1 VPAPYNF
8 ESRIHPDPLPARK
21 PVNPQLLRNP
31 MKVCMV
37 AYAFYETDNRV
48 RRYAEA
54 LAKRGDTVEA
64 ISLRREGLPAFE
76 VLNGVRIHRV
86 QARQINEK
94 GKLTHITRLLGFFI
108 RSMAFLTRSHLKER
122 YDLIHVHSVP
132 DFEVFAALFAKLGGA
147 KVILDIH
154 DIMPEFYVS
163 KFNSNSDSLAFK
175 ILLTIER
182 LSTRFAD
189 HVIAANHIWGDRL
202 VSRAVPD
209 SKCTT
214 FLNYP
219 DSSLFQ
225 QKSGAPR
232 NDGKFVM
239 LYPGTLNYHQGLDLA
254 VRAFSQIKDQIPEAE
269 FHIYGAGE
277 QLEYLGSLIGEL
289 NLQDRVFLKGIV
301 PLEQVSSVIA
311 GADLGVVPKRSNA
324 FGDEAFST
332 KTLEFMTV
340 GVPLIVPN
348 TTIDSYYFDDSLV
361 TFFKANDETSL
372 AEAMLRMAKNPELR
386 RHQVENSLEFVKKFT
401 WDTNRAG
408 YLDLVDFLVNGKPR
422 VSFPSGKPAHQPA
435 KSPYSGN
442 DHSDGNGSAPRNSSG
457 HGPTSGS
464 SSSESDF
471 NSKHS
476 ATPRIKSGILTL

>member
-1 VPAPYNF
+1 
-8 ESRIHPDPLPARK
+8 
-21 PVNPQLLRNP
+21 

-54 LAKRGDTVEA
+54 LAKRGDYVEA
-64 ISLRREGLPAFE
+64 VSLRRDGLPAFE
-76 VLNGVRIHRV
+76 VINGVRVHRI
-86 QARQINEK
+86 QPRQINEK
-94 GKLTHITRLLGFFI
+94 GKFTHVWRLVQFFLK
-108 RSMAFLTRSHLKER
+108 SMAFVTKSHLKER

-163 KFNSNSDSLAFK
+163 KFNSTHDSLAFK

-202 VSRAVPD
+202 VARSVPD

-225 QKSGAPR
+225 QKSGVQR

-277 QLEYLGSLIGEL
+277 QLEYLRSLISEL
-289 NLQDRVFLKGIV
+289 HLEGRVFLKGIV

-361 TFFKANDETSL
+361 TFFKANDEASL
-372 AEAMLRMAKNPELR
+372 AEAMLRIAKNPELR

-401 WDTNRAG
+401 WDANRAG
-408 YLDLVDFLVNGKPR
+408 YLDLVDFLVNNKPR
-422 VSFPSGKPAHQPA
+422 LSFPSGKPAHHPA
-435 KSPYSGN
+435 QSPYSG
-442 DHSDGNGSAPRNSSG
+442 SATGNGNGNSAHGSNGNGHSSAADD
-457 HGPTSGS
+457 SQA
-464 SSSESDF
+464 D
-471 NSKHS
+471 SKDGAS
-476 ATPRIKSGILTL
+476 FRKKSGALTL

>member
-1 VPAPYNF
+1 
-8 ESRIHPDPLPARK
+8 
-21 PVNPQLLRNP
+21 

-54 LAKRGDTVEA
+54 LAKRGDYVEA
-64 ISLRREGLPAFE
+64 VSLRREGLPAFE
-76 VLNGVRIHRV
+76 VLNGVRVHRV
-86 QARQINEK
+86 QPRQINEK
-94 GKLTHITRLLGFFI
+94 GKFTHVWRLIQFFL
-108 RSMAFLTRSHLKER
+108 RSMAFLTKSHLKER

-163 KFNSNSDSLAFK
+163 KFNSTRDSLAFK

-202 VSRAVPD
+202 VTRSVPD

-225 QKSGAPR
+225 QKSDVQR

-254 VRAFSQIKDQIPEAE
+254 VRAFSQIKDQLPEAE

-277 QLEYLGSLIGEL
+277 QLEYLRSLIGEL
-289 NLQDRVFLKGIV
+289 GLQDRVFLKGIV
-301 PLEQVSSVIA
+301 PLEQVSTVIA
-311 GADLGVVPKRSNA
+311 GADLGIVPKRSNA

-372 AEAMLRMAKNPELR
+372 ADAMLRMAKNPELR
-386 RHQVENSLEFVKKFT
+386 RHQVENSLDFVKKFT
-401 WDTNRAG
+401 WDANRAG
-408 YLDLVDFLVNGKPR
+408 YLDLVDFLVNNKPR
-422 VSFPSGKPAHQPA
+422 LSFPSGKPARHPA
-435 KSPYSGN
+435 QSPYAESVNGN
-442 DHSDGNGSAPRNSSG
+442 GNGNGARGSDGHISAADESQSGAKNGLGTRQ
-457 HGPTSGS
+457 
-464 SSSESDF
+464 
-471 NSKHS
+471 
-476 ATPRIKSGILTL
+476 KSGALTR

>member
-1 VPAPYNF
+1 MTTNYNS
-8 ESRIHPDPLPARK
+8 ETRIHLDPLPARR
-21 PVNPQLLRNP
+21 PVYPQQLRKP

-54 LAKRGDTVEA
+54 LVKRGDYVEA
-64 ISLRREGLPAFE
+64 VSLRREGLPAFE
-76 VLNGVRIHRV
+76 ILNGVRVHRV
-86 QARQINEK
+86 QPRQINEK
-94 GKLTHITRLLGFFI
+94 GKFTHVWRLLQFFL
-108 RSMAFLTRSHLKER
+108 RSMSFLTRSHLKER

-132 DFEVFAALFAKLGGA
+132 DFEVFAALFPKLAGA

-163 KFNSNSDSLAFK
+163 KFNSTRDSLAFK
-175 ILLTIER
+175 ILLAIER

-202 VSRAVPD
+202 VTRSVPD

-219 DSSLFQ
+219 DSALFQ
-225 QKSGAPR
+225 RKNGAPR

-254 VRAFSQIKDQIPEAE
+254 VRAFSLVKDQIPEAE

-277 QLEYLGSLIGEL
+277 QLEYLRSLIGEL
-289 NLQDRVFLKGIV
+289 KLEDRVFLKGII
-301 PLEQVSSVIA
+301 PLEQVSDAIA

-361 TFFKANDETSL
+361 TFFKANDEASL

-386 RHQVENSLEFVKKFT
+386 HRQAENSLEFVKKFT
-401 WDTNRAG
+401 WDANRAG
-408 YLDLVDFLVNGKPR
+408 YLDLVDFLVNNKPR
-422 VSFPSGKPAHQPA
+422 ISFPSGKPAHHPA
-435 KSPYSGN
+435 ESPYGGSSN
-442 DHSDGNGSAPRNSSG
+442 GNGVSHRGSNGFGRSSDEQTLESNGGVAPR
-457 HGPTSGS
+457 T
-464 SSSESDF
+464 
-471 NSKHS
+471 
-476 ATPRIKSGILTL
+476 KSRTLTL

>member
-1 VPAPYNF
+1 
-8 ESRIHPDPLPARK
+8 
-21 PVNPQLLRNP
+21 

-76 VLNGVRIHRV
+76 ILNGVRVHRV
-86 QARQINEK
+86 QPRQINEK
-94 GKLTHITRLLGFFI
+94 GKLTHITRLIGFFL

-163 KFNSNSDSLAFK
+163 KFNSTSDSLAFK
-175 ILLTIER
+175 VLLTIER

-202 VSRAVPD
+202 VDRAVPD

-225 QKSGAPR
+225 QKSGVQR

-422 VSFPSGKPAHQPA
+422 ISFPSGKPAHQPA
-435 KSPYSGN
+435 KSPYCGTEN
-442 DHSDGNGSAPRNSSG
+442 GNGNGNASRNSNG
-457 HGPTSGS
+457 HGLSSGS
-464 SSSESDF
+464 SSEESDF

-476 ATPRIKSGILTL
+476 ATPRTKSGTLTL

>member
-1 VPAPYNF
+1 MPTLYTS
-8 ESRIHPDPLPARK
+8 ERRIYLDPPARR
-21 PVNPQLLRNP
+21 PVNPQQLRNP

-37 AYAFYETDNRV
+37 AYSFYEQDNRV

-54 LAKRGDTVEA
+54 LAKRGDFVEA
-64 ISLRREGLPAFE
+64 VSLRREGLPAFE
-76 VLNGVRIHRV
+76 VINGVRVHRV
-86 QARQINEK
+86 QPRLMNEK
-94 GKLTHITRLLGFFI
+94 GKFTHVWRLIQFFL
-108 RSMAFLTRSHLKER
+108 RSMVFLTKSHSKER

-163 KFNSNSDSLAFK
+163 KFNSSRDSLAFK

-202 VSRAVPD
+202 VTRSVPD

-219 DSSLFQ
+219 DSAHFQ
-225 QKSGAPR
+225 QKSAEQR
-232 NDGKFVM
+232 SDGKFIM

-254 VRAFSQIKDQIPEAE
+254 VRAFSRVKDQIPEAE

-277 QLEYLGSLIGEL
+277 QLEFLRSLIGEL

-301 PLEQVSSVIA
+301 PLDQISKVIA
-311 GADLGVVPKRSNA
+311 GSDLGVVPKRSNA

-361 TFFKANDETSL
+361 TFFKANDEASL
-372 AEAMLRMAKNPELR
+372 ADAMLRVVRNPELR
-386 RHQVENSLEFVKKFT
+386 RQQTENSLEFVKKYT
-401 WDTNRAG
+401 WDANRAG

-422 VSFPSGKPAHQPA
+422 LSFPSGKPAHQPA
-435 KSPYSGN
+435 KSPFSQSVNGN
-442 DHSDGNGSAPRNSSG
+442 ENSARGSNGHSSNSNELQM
-457 HGPTSGS
+457 
-464 SSSESDF
+464 ES
-471 NSKHS
+471 
-476 ATPRIKSGILTL
+476 KSGVATRKKSGALTF

>member
-1 VPAPYNF
+1 
-8 ESRIHPDPLPARK
+8 
-21 PVNPQLLRNP
+21 

-54 LAKRGDTVEA
+54 LAKRGDYVEA
-64 ISLRREGLPAFE
+64 VSLRREGLPAFE
-76 VLNGVRIHRV
+76 VIGGVRVHRI
-86 QARQINEK
+86 QPRQINEK
-94 GKLTHITRLLGFFI
+94 GKFTHVWRLVQFFL
-108 RSMAFLTRSHLKER
+108 RSMAFLTKSHLKEK
-122 YDLIHVHSVP
+122 YNLIHVHSVP

-163 KFNSNSDSLAFK
+163 KFNSTRDSLAFK

-202 VSRAVPD
+202 VTRSVSD

-225 QKSGAPR
+225 QKGGAPR

-254 VRAFSQIKDQIPEAE
+254 VRAFSRIKDQLPEAE
-269 FHIYGAGE
+269 FHIYGSGE
-277 QLEYLGSLIGEL
+277 QLEFLRSLIGEL

-301 PLEQVSSVIA
+301 PLEQVSTVMA
-311 GADLGVVPKRSNA
+311 GAHLGVVPKRSNA

-372 AEAMLRMAKNPELR
+372 ADAMVRIARNPELR

-401 WDTNRAG
+401 WDANRAG

-422 VSFPSGKPAHQPA
+422 ISFPSGKPAHLPA
-435 KSPYSGN
+435 QSPYSGSGSVN
-442 DHSDGNGSAPRNSSG
+442 GNGNGNSLHGSNG
-457 HGPTSGS
+457 HGPAADDSQADSKRGVS
-464 SSSESDF
+464 S
-471 NSKHS
+471 
-476 ATPRIKSGILTL
+476 RQKSGALTR

>member
-1 VPAPYNF
+1 MSSPYNS
-8 ESRIHPDPLPARK
+8 ERLHPDPLPMRRPVSPQQLRK
-21 PVNPQLLRNP
+21 P
-31 MKVCMV
+31 MKICMV
-37 AYAFYETDNRV
+37 AYAFYEQDNRV

-76 VLNGVRIHRV
+76 IISGVRVHRV
-86 QARQINEK
+86 QPRLINEK
-94 GKLTHITRLLGFFI
+94 GKFTHVWRLIQFFL
-108 RSMAFLTRSHLKER
+108 RSMAFLTKSHLKER

-163 KFNSNSDSLAFK
+163 KFNSTRDSLAFK

-202 VSRAVPD
+202 VTRAVAE

-219 DSSLFQ
+219 DSALFQ
-225 QKSGAPR
+225 QK
-232 NDGKFVM
+232 DGTQRSDNKFIM

-254 VRAFSQIKDQIPEAE
+254 VRAFSRVKDQIPEAE

-277 QLEYLGSLIGEL
+277 QLEYLGSLITEL
-289 NLQDRVFLKGIV
+289 HLEDRVFLKGIV
-301 PLEQVSSVIA
+301 PLDQISSVIA
-311 GADLGVVPKRSNA
+311 GSDLGIVPKRSNA

-361 TFFKANDETSL
+361 TFFKANDEASL
-372 AEAMLRMAKNPELR
+372 ADAMLRVVKNPVLR
-386 RHQVENSLEFVKKFT
+386 RHHVENSLEFVKKFT
-401 WDTNRAG
+401 WDSNRAG

-422 VSFPSGKPAHQPA
+422 LSFPSGKPAHQPA
-435 KSPYSGN
+435 KSPYAGPAN
-442 DHSDGNGSAPRNSSG
+442 DGSSANGNGSSSRSSNG
-457 HGPTSGS
+457 HGSPAD
-464 SSSESDF
+464 ESAVD
-471 NSKHS
+471 
-476 ATPRIKSGILTL
+476 AKSGAPSRTKSGTLTL

>member
-1 VPAPYNF
+1 
-8 ESRIHPDPLPARK
+8 
-21 PVNPQLLRNP
+21 
-31 MKVCMV
+31 MKVSMV

-54 LAKRGDTVEA
+54 LAKRGDYVEA
-64 ISLRREGLPAFE
+64 VSLRREGLPAFE
-76 VLNGVRIHRV
+76 ILNGVRVYRI
-86 QARQINEK
+86 QPRQINEK
-94 GKLTHITRLLGFFI
+94 GKFTHVWRLIQFFLK
-108 RSMAFLTRSHLKER
+108 SMAFLTKSHLKEK

-163 KFNSNSDSLAFK
+163 KFNSSHHSLAFK
-175 ILLTIER
+175 TLLTIER

-202 VSRAVPD
+202 VTRSVPD

-225 QKSGAPR
+225 QKTGTQR

-254 VRAFSQIKDQIPEAE
+254 VRAFAQIKDQIPEAE

-277 QLEYLGSLIGEL
+277 QLEYLRSLISEL
-289 NLQDRVFLKGIV
+289 HLEDRVFLKGIV

-361 TFFKANDETSL
+361 TFFKANDEASL
-372 AEAMLRMAKNPELR
+372 ADAMLRMVRNPELR
-386 RHQVENSLEFVKKFT
+386 REQTQNSLEFVKKFT
-401 WDTNRAG
+401 WDANRAG
-408 YLDLVDFLVNGKPR
+408 YLDLVDFLVNNKPR
-422 VSFPSGKPAHQPA
+422 LSFPSGKPAHHPA
-435 KSPYSGN
+435 QSPYSG
-442 DHSDGNGSAPRNSSG
+442 SATGNGNGNSAHGSNGNGHSSAADD
-457 HGPTSGS
+457 SQA
-464 SSSESDF
+464 D
-471 NSKHS
+471 SKDGAS
-476 ATPRIKSGILTL
+476 FRKKSGALTL

>member
-1 VPAPYNF
+1 MSTLYNS
-8 ESRIHPDPLPARK
+8 EARIHLDPLPTRRPVHPQQLRK
-21 PVNPQLLRNP
+21 P

-54 LAKRGDTVEA
+54 LAKRGDSVEA
-64 ISLRREGLPAFE
+64 VSLRREGLPAFE
-76 VLNGVRIHRV
+76 ILNGVRVYRI
-86 QARQINEK
+86 QLRQINEK
-94 GKLTHITRLLGFFI
+94 GKFTHISRLMMFFL

-163 KFNSNSDSLAFK
+163 KFNSNRDSLAFK
-175 ILLTIER
+175 TLLAIER
-182 LSTRFAD
+182 VSTRFAD

-202 VSRAVPD
+202 VTRSVPD

-219 DSSLFQ
+219 DSALFQ
-225 QKSGAPR
+225 QKDGSPR

-254 VRAFSQIKDQIPEAE
+254 VRAFSRIKDQIPEAE

-277 QLEYLGSLIGEL
+277 QLDYLRSLITEL
-289 NLQDRVFLKGIV
+289 KLQDRVFLKGIV
-301 PLEQVSSVIA
+301 PLERVSTVIA

-361 TFFKANDETSL
+361 TFFTANDEASL
-372 AEAMLRMAKNPELR
+372 ADAMLRAVKNPELR
-386 RHQVENSLEFVKKFT
+386 RRHAENALEFVKKFT

-422 VSFPSGKPAHQPA
+422 ISFPSGKPAHQPA
-435 KSPYSGN
+435 KSPYNGAANGTGASFSGSN
-442 DHSDGNGSAPRNSSG
+442 SQRTFEDDAAIQSMNVVAPRS
-457 HGPTSGS
+457 
-464 SSSESDF
+464 
-471 NSKHS
+471 
-476 ATPRIKSGILTL
+476 KSGALTR

>member
-1 VPAPYNF
+1 
-8 ESRIHPDPLPARK
+8 
-21 PVNPQLLRNP
+21 

-54 LAKRGDTVEA
+54 LAKRGDYVEA
-64 ISLRREGLPAFE
+64 VSLRRDGLPAFE
-76 VLNGVRIHRV
+76 VINGVRVHRI
-86 QARQINEK
+86 QPRQINEK
-94 GKLTHITRLLGFFI
+94 GKFTHVWRLVQFFLK
-108 RSMAFLTRSHLKER
+108 SMAFVTKSHLKER

-163 KFNSNSDSLAFK
+163 KFNSTHDSLAFK

-202 VSRAVPD
+202 VARSVPD

-225 QKSGAPR
+225 QRSGVQR

-277 QLEYLGSLIGEL
+277 QLEYLRSLISEL
-289 NLQDRVFLKGIV
+289 HLEDRVFLKGIV

-361 TFFKANDETSL
+361 TFFKANDEASL
-372 AEAMLRMAKNPELR
+372 AEAMLRIAKNPELR

-401 WDTNRAG
+401 WDANRAG
-408 YLDLVDFLVNGKPR
+408 YLDLVDFLVNNKPR
-422 VSFPSGKPAHQPA
+422 LSFPAGKPAHHPA
-435 KSPYSGN
+435 PSPYSGSAN
-442 DHSDGNGSAPRNSSG
+442 GNGNGNSARSSNGQG
-457 HGPTSGS
+457 HSPATDDSQADSKNGIGS
-464 SSSESDF
+464 R
-471 NSKHS
+471 K
-476 ATPRIKSGILTL
+476 KSGALTL

>member
-1 VPAPYNF
+1 
-8 ESRIHPDPLPARK
+8 
-21 PVNPQLLRNP
+21 

-37 AYAFYETDNRV
+37 AYSFYEQDNRV

-54 LAKRGDTVEA
+54 LAKRGDFVEA
-64 ISLRREGLPAFE
+64 VSLRREGLPAFE
-76 VLNGVRIHRV
+76 ILNGVRVHRV
-86 QARQINEK
+86 QPRLMNEK
-94 GKLTHITRLLGFFI
+94 GKFTHVSRLIQFFF
-108 RSMAFLTRSHLKER
+108 RSMAFLTRNHLKER

-163 KFNSNSDSLAFK
+163 KFNSSRDSLAFK

-182 LSTRFAD
+182 LSTLFAD

-202 VSRAVPD
+202 VTRSVPA

-219 DSSLFQ
+219 DSAHFQ
-225 QKSGAPR
+225 RKSSSERG
-232 NDGKFVM
+232 DGKFIM

-254 VRAFSQIKDQIPEAE
+254 VRAYSRVKDQIPEAE

-277 QLEYLGSLIGEL
+277 QLEFLRSLISEL
-289 NLQDRVFLKGIV
+289 HLEDRIFLKGIV
-301 PLEQVSSVIA
+301 PLDQISKVIA

-361 TFFKANDETSL
+361 TFFQANDESSL
-372 AEAMLRMAKNPELR
+372 ADAMVCVVKNPELR
-386 RHQVENSLEFVKKFT
+386 REQTENSLEFVKKFT
-401 WDTNRAG
+401 WDANRDG
-408 YLDLVDFLVNGKPR
+408 YLDLVDFLVKGKPR
-422 VSFPSGKPAHQPA
+422 LSFPSGKPAHRPA
-435 KSPYSGN
+435 QSPN
-442 DHSDGNGSAPRNSSG
+442 AGSVKATANSNSARGSNG
-457 HGPTSGS
+457 HGSPTN
-464 SSSESDF
+464 ESPADT
-471 NSKHS
+471 KS
-476 ATPRIKSGILTL
+476 AVPSRTKSGALTH

>member
-1 VPAPYNF
+1 MSSSYNS
-8 ESRIHPDPLPARK
+8 ERIHPNPLPMRS
-21 PVNPQLLRNP
+21 PVNPSQLRKP
-31 MKVCMV
+31 MKISMV

-54 LAKRGDTVEA
+54 LAKRGDYVEA

-76 VLNGVRIHRV
+76 VLNGVRVYRI
-86 QARQINEK
+86 QPRQINEK
-94 GKLTHITRLLGFFI
+94 GKFTHVWRLIQFFL
-108 RSMAFLTRSHLKER
+108 RSMAFLTKSHLKEK

-163 KFNSNSDSLAFK
+163 KFNSPRDSRASK
-175 ILLTIER
+175 ILLPIER

-202 VSRAVPD
+202 VTRSVPD

-219 DSSLFQ
+219 DSTLFQ
-225 QKSGAPR
+225 QKDGLPR
-232 NDGKFVM
+232 NNGKFVM

-254 VRAFSQIKDQIPEAE
+254 VRAFAQIKDQIPEAE

-277 QLEYLGSLIGEL
+277 QLEYLRSLIGEL

-301 PLEQVSSVIA
+301 PLEQVSTVIA
-311 GADLGVVPKRSNA
+311 GADLGIVPKRSNA

-348 TTIDSYYFDDSLV
+348 TTIDSYYFDD
-361 TFFKANDETSL
+361 
-372 AEAMLRMAKNPELR
+372 
-386 RHQVENSLEFVKKFT
+386 
-401 WDTNRAG
+401 
-408 YLDLVDFLVNGKPR
+408 
-422 VSFPSGKPAHQPA
+422 
-435 KSPYSGN
+435 
-442 DHSDGNGSAPRNSSG
+442 
-457 HGPTSGS
+457 
-464 SSSESDF
+464 
-471 NSKHS
+471 
-476 ATPRIKSGILTL
+476 

>member
-1 VPAPYNF
+1 
-8 ESRIHPDPLPARK
+8 
-21 PVNPQLLRNP
+21 
-31 MKVCMV
+31 MV

-54 LAKRGDTVEA
+54 LAKRGDYVEA
-64 ISLRREGLPAFE
+64 VSLRRDGLPPFE
-76 VLNGVRIHRV
+76 VLNGVRVHRV
-86 QARQINEK
+86 QPRQINEK
-94 GKLTHITRLLGFFI
+94 GKFTHVWRLIQFFL
-108 RSMAFLTRSHLKER
+108 RSMAFLTKSHLKER

-163 KFNSNSDSLAFK
+163 KFNSTHDSLAFK

-202 VSRAVPD
+202 VTRSVPD

-225 QKSGAPR
+225 QKDGVQR

-254 VRAFSQIKDQIPEAE
+254 VRAFSRVKDQIPEAE

-277 QLEYLGSLIGEL
+277 QLEYLRSLIGEL
-289 NLQDRVFLKGIV
+289 GLQDRVFLKGIV

-340 GVPLIVPN
+340 GVPLIVP
-348 TTIDSYYFDDSLV
+348 D
-361 TFFKANDETSL
+361 
-372 AEAMLRMAKNPELR
+372 R
-386 RHQVENSLEFVKKFT
+386 RSVV
-401 WDTNRAG
+401 
-408 YLDLVDFLVNGKPR
+408 
-422 VSFPSGKPAHQPA
+422 
-435 KSPYSGN
+435 
-442 DHSDGNGSAPRNSSG
+442 
-457 HGPTSGS
+457 
-464 SSSESDF
+464 
-471 NSKHS
+471 
-476 ATPRIKSGILTL
+476 

>member
-1 VPAPYNF
+1 VPTTYSF
-8 ESRIHPDPLPARK
+8 EGRIHVDPLPTRR
-21 PVNPQLLRNP
+21 PVNPLLLRKP

-54 LAKRGDTVEA
+54 LAKRGDFVEA
-64 ISLRREGLPAFE
+64 VSLQREGLPAFE
-76 VLNGVRIHRV
+76 VLNGVHVHRV
-86 QARQINEK
+86 QTRQINEK
-94 GKLTHITRLLGFFI
+94 GKFTHVWRLIQFFL
-108 RSMAFLTRSHLKER
+108 RSMAFLTKSHLKER

-163 KFNSNSDSLAFK
+163 KFNSTRDSLAFK

-189 HVIAANHIWGDRL
+189 HVIAADHIWGDRL
-202 VSRAVPD
+202 VTRSVPD

-219 DSSLFQ
+219 DSALFQ
-225 QKSGAPR
+225 QKKGVHR
-232 NDGKFVM
+232 DDGKFVM

-254 VRAFSQIKDQIPEAE
+254 VRAFSRVKDQIPEAE

-277 QLEYLGSLIGEL
+277 QLEYLRSLISEL
-289 NLQDRVFLKGIV
+289 HLEDRVFLKGIV

-361 TFFKANDETSL
+361 TFFKANDEASL
-372 AEAMLRMAKNPELR
+372 AEAMLRMARNPDLR
-386 RHQVENSLEFVKKFT
+386 RERAQNSLEFVKKFT
-401 WDTNRAG
+401 WDANRAG
-408 YLDLVDFLVNGKPR
+408 YLDLVDFLVNNKPR
-422 VSFPSGKPAHQPA
+422 LSFPSGKPTHQPA
-435 KSPYSGN
+435 KSPYSG
-442 DHSDGNGSAPRNSSG
+442 SENGSGSPVRNSNGQRSNSDESTFESKNG
-457 HGPTSGS
+457 GS
-464 SSSESDF
+464 SR
-471 NSKHS
+471 
-476 ATPRIKSGILTL
+476 TKSGALTL

>member
-1 VPAPYNF
+1 VPSNYNS
-8 ESRIHPDPLPARK
+8 ERSLHLDPVPTRR
-21 PVNPQLLRNP
+21 PVNPLHLRKP

-54 LAKRGDTVEA
+54 LAKRGDYVEA
-64 ISLRREGLPAFE
+64 VSLRREGLPAFE
-76 VLNGVRIHRV
+76 VISGVRVHRI
-86 QARQINEK
+86 QPRQINEK
-94 GKLTHITRLLGFFI
+94 GKFTHVWRLVQFFL
-108 RSMAFLTRSHLKER
+108 RSMAFLTKSHLKEK

-163 KFNSNSDSLAFK
+163 KFNSTRDSLAFK

-202 VSRAVPD
+202 VTRSVPD

-225 QKSGAPR
+225 QKGGAPR

-254 VRAFSQIKDQIPEAE
+254 VRAFSRIKDQLPQAE
-269 FHIYGAGE
+269 FHIYGSGE
-277 QLEYLGSLIGEL
+277 QLEFLRSLIGEL

-301 PLEQVSSVIA
+301 PLEQVSTVMA

-372 AEAMLRMAKNPELR
+372 ADAMLRIARNPELR

-401 WDTNRAG
+401 WDANRAG

-422 VSFPSGKPAHQPA
+422 LSFPSGKPAHLPA
-435 KSPYSGN
+435 QSPYSGSGSMN
-442 DHSDGNGSAPRNSSG
+442 GNGNGNSLHGSNG
-457 HGPTSGS
+457 HGPAADDSQADSKRGVGS
-464 SSSESDF
+464 
-471 NSKHS
+471 
-476 ATPRIKSGILTL
+476 RQKSGALTR

>member
-1 VPAPYNF
+1 
-8 ESRIHPDPLPARK
+8 
-21 PVNPQLLRNP
+21 

-54 LAKRGDTVEA
+54 LAKRGDYVEA
-64 ISLRREGLPAFE
+64 VSLRREGLPAFE
-76 VLNGVRIHRV
+76 VIGGVRVHRI
-86 QARQINEK
+86 QPRQINEK
-94 GKLTHITRLLGFFI
+94 GKFTHVWRLVQFFL
-108 RSMAFLTRSHLKER
+108 RSMAFLTKSHLKEK
-122 YDLIHVHSVP
+122 YNLIHVHSVP

-163 KFNSNSDSLAFK
+163 KFNSTRDSLAFK

-202 VSRAVPD
+202 VTRSVSD

-225 QKSGAPR
+225 QKGGAPR

-254 VRAFSQIKDQIPEAE
+254 VRAFSRIKDQLPEAE
-269 FHIYGAGE
+269 FHIYGSGE
-277 QLEYLGSLIGEL
+277 QLEFLRSLIGEL

-301 PLEQVSSVIA
+301 PLEQVSTVMA
-311 GADLGVVPKRSNA
+311 AADLGVVPKRSNA

-372 AEAMLRMAKNPELR
+372 ADAMVRIARNPELR

-401 WDTNRAG
+401 WDANRAG

-422 VSFPSGKPAHQPA
+422 ISFPSGKPAHLPA
-435 KSPYSGN
+435 QSPYSGSGSVN
-442 DHSDGNGSAPRNSSG
+442 GNGNGNSLHGSNG
-457 HGPTSGS
+457 HGPAADDSQADSKRGVS
-464 SSSESDF
+464 S
-471 NSKHS
+471 
-476 ATPRIKSGILTL
+476 RQKSGALTR

>member
-1 VPAPYNF
+1 MPTSYNS
-8 ESRIHPDPLPARK
+8 EARNHLDPLPTRRPVYPQQLRK
-21 PVNPQLLRNP
+21 P

-54 LAKRGDTVEA
+54 LAKRGDYVEA
-64 ISLRREGLPAFE
+64 VSLRRDGLPAFE
-76 VLNGVRIHRV
+76 VLNGVRVYRI
-86 QARQINEK
+86 QPRQINEK
-94 GKLTHITRLLGFFI
+94 GKFTHISRLMMFFL
-108 RSMAFLTRSHLKER
+108 RSMAFLTRSHLKEK

-163 KFNSNSDSLAFK
+163 KFNSSRDSLAFK

-202 VSRAVPD
+202 VTRSVPN

-254 VRAFSQIKDQIPEAE
+254 VRAFAQIKDEVPEAE

-277 QLEYLGSLIGEL
+277 QLEFLRSLIDEL

-372 AEAMLRMAKNPELR
+372 ADAMLRMAKNPELR

-422 VSFPSGKPAHQPA
+422 ISFPSGKPAHHPA
-435 KSPYSGN
+435 QSPYSESSN
-442 DHSDGNGSAPRNSSG
+442 GNGNTNRGSNGNGRSAE
-457 HGPTSGS
+457 GPTMDS
-464 SSSESDF
+464 
-471 NSKHS
+471 
-476 ATPRIKSGILTL
+476 KSGAGPRTKSGTLTL